1 MTETDALVSAERWVI
16 EACRDFKLPAETS
29 EDDFFSIGG
38 TSITLLRLIAKAGAE
53 LGVTLEPEEILEAD
67 SLRGIA
73 ALLVR

>member
-1 MTETDALVSAERWVI
+1 MTETDAQVSAERWVI

-38 TSITLLRLIAKAGAE
+38 TSITLLRLIAKAAAE
-53 LGVTLEPEEILEAD
+53 LGVTLEPEEVLEAD
-67 SLRGIA
+67 TLRGIA